1 MTTNEKKENKLKSQI
16 IKVLLKKIELLLE
29 ETSLDLPQIL
39 ETYHEIQRLKA
50 YGGTTICN

>member
-1 MTTNEKKENKLKSQI
+1 MTTNEKKESKLKSQI

-50 YGGTTICN
+50 YGGTVICN